1 MIEVTRLNGTNLY
14 VNAEMIEFVE
24 ATPDTIISLTDGRKL
39 IVLESPGDIA
49 DAVIR
54 YRQQIRQPW
63 TMPDAG
69 ESPAGE

>member
-24 ATPDTIISLTDGRKL
+24 ATPDTVISLADGKKL

-49 DAVIR
+49 DAVIQ
-54 YRQQIRQPW
+54 YRQQIHQPW
-63 TMPDAG
+63 TMADADEG
-69 ESPAGE
+69 PAGE